1 MYNRNI
7 FRGIIG
13 CENFKVR
20 RLIELKSNKEQKNTK
35 LNRKEKGSNKY
46 NDNQMDENVPAQK
59 DGFRYD
65 YNDNI

>member
-1 MYNRNI
+1 
-7 FRGIIG
+7 
-13 CENFKVR
+13 
-20 RLIELKSNKEQKNTK
+20 LKSNKEQKNTK